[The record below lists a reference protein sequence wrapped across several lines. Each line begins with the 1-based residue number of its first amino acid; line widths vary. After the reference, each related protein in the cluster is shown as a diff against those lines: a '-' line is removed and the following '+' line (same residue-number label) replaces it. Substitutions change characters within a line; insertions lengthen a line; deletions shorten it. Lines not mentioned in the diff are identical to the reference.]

1 MMDQAGK
8 TQGMSAMEMCPMASM
23 CSGMAAKRGLGS
35 LLLIPGLL
43 LVLGG
48 VLIVI
53 EPRALVWLLAGAS
66 IFIGVVLLFFAI
78 FIRKMSAR
86 FTNASR

>member
-1 MMDQAGK
+1 MNQGRK
-8 TQGMSAMEMCPMASM
+8 GQGMAAMEMCPMASM
-23 CSGMAAKRGLGS
+23 CRGMAEKPRLGF

-48 VLIVI
+48 VLIFI
-53 EPRALVWLLAGAS
+53 EPRALVWLLAGTS
-66 IFIGVVLLFFAI
+66 IFIGLVMLFSAI
-78 FIRKMSAR
+78 FVRRMSAR

>member
-1 MMDQAGK
+1 MN
-8 TQGMSAMEMCPMASM
+8 QGRKEPGMAAMEMCPMASM
-23 CSGMAAKRGLGS
+23 CRALAGKPRLGF

-48 VLIVI
+48 VLIFI
-53 EPRALVWLLAGAS
+53 EPGALVWLLAGTS
-66 IFIGVVLLFFAI
+66 IFIGLAMLFLAM